1 LATKSTKTLARQPVT
16 ETISQTEPKPPTAA
30 LLRIASLAE
39 YEPLPTRWS
48 RIVPGVIAVFALLI
62 GANYWVSQR
71 GRASVAAQVPRPTD
85 TPRAAV
91 EPPPMDRPAPQL
103 SFGLWLSSSQ
113 PEPENVRASTA
124 TQPQISALDQLPE
137 SAPGRLPQ
145 STLGREPRYITVS
158 EGQSLIRIAHA
169 NHVSAKAI
177 AAANHL
183 EPPYRLKIGS
193 QLLMPDPGFE

>member
-1 LATKSTKTLARQPVT
+1 MASESAKILARLPLT
-16 ETISQTEPKPPTAA
+16 ETILETEPTPARAA

-39 YEPLPTRWS
+39 SEPLPTRWS

-62 GANYWVSQR
+62 GANYWVSER
-71 GRASVAAQVPRPTD
+71 GRASVAAQVPPPTD

-91 EPPPMDRPAPQL
+91 ERPPMDRPAPQL
-103 SFGLWLSSSQ
+103 SFGLWPTSSQ
-113 PEPENVRASTA
+113 LEPEDVRAPTA
-124 TQPQISALDQLPE
+124 TQPQISALDQPPN
-137 SAPGRLPQ
+137 ATPGQLPQ
-145 STLGREPRYITVS
+145 STLEHEPRYITVS

-177 AAANHL
+177 AVANHL

-193 QLLMPDPGFE
+193 QLLMPDP

>member
-1 LATKSTKTLARQPVT
+1 LARKSAKTLARQPII
-16 ETISQTEPKPPTAA
+16 ETISQAEQKPPRTA

-39 YEPLPTRWS
+39 FEPLPTRWN

-62 GANYWVSQR
+62 GANYWVSER

-103 SFGLWLSSSQ
+103 SFGLWPSSSQ
-113 PEPENVRASTA
+113 PEPEDVRAPTA
-124 TQPQISALDQLPE
+124 TQPQISALDPPPVPT
-137 SAPGRLPQ
+137 PGQLPQ
-145 STLGREPRYITVS
+145 STLGHESRYFTVF

-193 QLLMPDPGFE
+193 QLLMPGP